1 MVVAKCVVVLS
12 SGDGGGDL
20 VIRDSL
26 EVSSPE
32 VFSDLAGGRHLIEWE
47 L

>member
-1 MVVAKCVVVLS
+1 MVVAECVVVLS
-12 SGDGGGDL
+12 SGDGCGNL

-26 EVSSPE
+26 EVSSSE
-32 VFSDLAGGRHLIEWE
+32 VFSDLAGCRHLVEWE